1 MYGDEILDCISVSQ
15 SLVKWLK
22 CEVFQYFAG
31 KVVRY
36 FHSFQL
42 EVRRHIW
49 LLLDCRLGVFVG
61 VCNVGVVWGVFSAS
75 VGRTLAHTSTK

>member
-1 MYGDEILDCISVSQ
+1 MYGEEMFALLYLFQMV
-15 SLVKWLK
+15 K
-22 CEVFQYFAG
+22 CEAFQNFVD
-31 KVVRY
+31 KVVEY

-49 LLLDCRLGVFVG
+49 LLLDCRLGVFLG
-61 VCNVGVVWGVFSAS
+61 VCRTYIVGVVWGVFSAS

>member
-1 MYGDEILDCISVSQ
+1 MVMKFWIAFLCLSHLLNGCNAS
-15 SLVKWLK
+15 
-22 CEVFQYFAG
+22 

-61 VCNVGVVWGVFSAS
+61 VCNVGEVWGVFSAS

>member
-1 MYGDEILDCISVSQ
+1 MFINIF
-15 SLVKWLK
+15 VKWLQF
-22 CEVFQYFAG
+22 EVFQYFAG

-42 EVRRHIW
+42 EVRVRRHIW
-49 LLLDCRLGVFVG
+49 LLLDRRLGVFLG